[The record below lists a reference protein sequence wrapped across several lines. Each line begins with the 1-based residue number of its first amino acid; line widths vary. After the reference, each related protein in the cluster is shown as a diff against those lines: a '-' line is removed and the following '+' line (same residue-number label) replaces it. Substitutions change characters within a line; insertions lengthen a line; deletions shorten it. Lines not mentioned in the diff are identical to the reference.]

1 MKRKEYTIT
10 DIARTMQ
17 VSTASVSRALSGA
30 PGVSQELRKRITEF
44 CDNVGYL
51 PTSFSLNNI
60 SEKLNII
67 ALVLGDIRNPFYANL
82 AFIIQKHLMDAK
94 YMTGVF
100 NSEYNETKE
109 LEFINIAEQCHF
121 SGLMLITAQS
131 EAIAQKLTETPLP
144 KVLVNRILP
153 HYDGDS
159 VLTDNFQAG
168 YEATLHLI
176 TLGHKKIG
184 FISGPESSSA
194 SMQRFEGF
202 RQAMRNYSLP
212 VHDEYVWPSDLKLQS
227 GQAIAQ
233 EFLRLEK
240 RPSAIVSVNDMTS
253 LGFIDGCKKSG
264 LSVPEDLS
272 IISFDDIPLASLHD
286 NQLTT
291 VSQHAEEMGHIAADL
306 MLNRLRN
313 PNSQPE
319 RIILKPQLIERK
331 TTAPFN

>member
-51 PTSFSLNNI
+51 PTSFSRNNI

-94 YMTGVF
+94 YMTVVF

-131 EAIAQKLTETPLP
+131 EAIAQKLTETSLP

>member
-51 PTSFSLNNI
+51 PTSFSRNNI

-94 YMTGVF
+94 YMTVVF

-131 EAIAQKLTETPLP
+131 EAIAQKLAETPLP

-194 SMQRFEGF
+194 STQRFEGF

>member
-1 MKRKEYTIT
+1 
-10 DIARTMQ
+10 
-17 VSTASVSRALSGA
+17 
-30 PGVSQELRKRITEF
+30 
-44 CDNVGYL
+44 
-51 PTSFSLNNI
+51 
-60 SEKLNII
+60 
-67 ALVLGDIRNPFYANL
+67 
-82 AFIIQKHLMDAK
+82 
-94 YMTGVF
+94 
-100 NSEYNETKE
+100 
-109 LEFINIAEQCHF
+109 
-121 SGLMLITAQS
+121 
-131 EAIAQKLTETPLP
+131 
-144 KVLVNRILP
+144 
-153 HYDGDS
+153 
-159 VLTDNFQAG
+159 
-168 YEATLHLI
+168 
-176 TLGHKKIG
+176 
-184 FISGPESSSA
+184 
-194 SMQRFEGF
+194 
-202 RQAMRNYSLP
+202 MRNYSLP
-212 VHDEYVWPSDLKLQS
+212 VHDEYVWPSALKLQS
-227 GQAIAQ
+227 GQALAQ